1 MFKIEI
7 LELLHS
13 ASIKYRIKE
22 WSFKFWFFAVV
33 YCASSDSRMSKTQTT
48 SILQYSNIILK
59 WFNCSNYRHS
69 PPIQLSPLI
78 FFMISFCP
86 KDPHN
91 IILTWGCQT
100 HQTSCKTL
108 YLGMC
113 FLRQKKWNETC
124 TRDLLGNR
132 NMKIVLFKIIITI
145 IKTYVI

>member
-1 MFKIEI
+1 M
-7 LELLHS
+7 
-13 ASIKYRIKE
+13 
-22 WSFKFWFFAVV
+22 V

-69 PPIQLSPLI
+69 PPIQLSLLI

-124 TRDLLGNR
+124 TRDLLGNSS
-132 NMKIVLFKIIITI
+132 MKIVLFKSLSLSLRPMLFNSGPLKYFPWTHLEGAWMLHVSDIS
-145 IKTYVI
+145 KKQW